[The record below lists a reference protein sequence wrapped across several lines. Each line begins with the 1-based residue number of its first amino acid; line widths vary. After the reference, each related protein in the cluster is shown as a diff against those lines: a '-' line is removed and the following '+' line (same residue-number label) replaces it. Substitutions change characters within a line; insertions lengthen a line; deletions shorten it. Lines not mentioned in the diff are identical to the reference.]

1 MTQYDQDWWTAES
14 MMLEGG
20 EFVRLLGKLARHADP
35 ENLAKI
41 KMTWP
46 KYWSEYHAIGATYF
60 HNRPA
65 RVAGN

>member
-1 MTQYDQDWWTAES
+1 
-14 MMLEGG
+14 MLEGG